1 MLVKVT
7 KEEGFLTFISTVIA
21 LETLYIYRQAELWFL
36 QSKHRATVHGWGE
49 FINSKGRFWVGL
61 KEQG

>member
-21 LETLYIYRQAELWFL
+21 LETLYIYTDKQSCGSCRVNTELQFMVGVSL
-36 QSKHRATVHGWGE
+36 LTV
-49 FINSKGRFWVGL
+49 KGGFGL
-61 KEQG
+61 D

>member
-21 LETLYIYRQAELWFL
+21 LETLYIYRQAEVWFL
-36 QSKHRATVHGWGE
+36 
-49 FINSKGRFWVGL
+49 
-61 KEQG
+61 